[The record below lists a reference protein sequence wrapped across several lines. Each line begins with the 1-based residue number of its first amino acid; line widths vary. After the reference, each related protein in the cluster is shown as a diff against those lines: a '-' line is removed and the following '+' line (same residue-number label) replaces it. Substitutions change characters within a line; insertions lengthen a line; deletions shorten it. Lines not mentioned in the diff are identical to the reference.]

1 MPSFPALSDAVRN
14 GASRHRP
21 VMLAEVLAALSL
33 ESGDR
38 VIDGTFGAGGYS
50 AAILNAAPDIHVMA
64 IDRDPD
70 AIRDGAALVEAA
82 EGRLNLVEGR
92 FGDLASLAEE
102 HGFIPADAIVLDI
115 GVSSM
120 QIDQAERGFSF
131 QKDGP
136 LDMRMSA
143 EGASAADLV
152 NSLEEEALADILW
165 RHGEE
170 PRSRRIARAIVAAR
184 PITRTLQLAEVVRRA
199 VGYRAG
205 APRDPATRTFQ
216 ALRIEVNGELDEL
229 DAGLRAAERL
239 LRPGGRL
246 AVVTFHSLEDRAVK
260 QFLRTR
266 SGTTG
271 QGSRHRPDNRAE
283 GPAPTFEPPAKAL
296 RPSDSEIAQNPR
308 ARSATL
314 RAARRTSAPAWE
326 A

>member
-1 MPSFPALSDAVRN
+1 MSAVAAHIPVLCDAVLN
-14 GASRHRP
+14 AIAP
-21 VMLAEVLAALSL
+21 VYDST
-33 ESGDR
+33 
-38 VIDGTFGAGGYS
+38 VIDGTFGAGGYTR
-50 AAILNAAPDIHVMA
+50 AALDAGATHIFAF
-64 IDRDPD
+64 DRDPS
-70 AIRDGAALVEAA
+70 AIAGGAALATAVAP
-82 EGRLNLVEGR
+82 RLTLVEER
-92 FGDLASLAEE
+92 FSRMDAALAAR
-102 HGFIPADAIVLDI
+102 GTTQVDAVMLDI

-120 QIDQAERGFSF
+120 QLDQAERGFSF

-143 EGASAADLV
+143 EGPSAADLV

-184 PITRTLQLAEVVRRA
+184 PITRTLQLAEIVRRA
-199 VGYRAG
+199 VGYRPG

-216 ALRIEVNGELDEL
+216 ALRIEVNGELEEL

-271 QGSRHRPDNRAE
+271 QGSRHRPDSRDAA
-283 GPAPTFEPPAKAL
+283 PAPTFEPPAKAQ
-296 RPSDSEIAQNPR
+296 RASEAEIAQNPR

-314 RAARRTSAPAWE
+314 RAARRTAAPAWE